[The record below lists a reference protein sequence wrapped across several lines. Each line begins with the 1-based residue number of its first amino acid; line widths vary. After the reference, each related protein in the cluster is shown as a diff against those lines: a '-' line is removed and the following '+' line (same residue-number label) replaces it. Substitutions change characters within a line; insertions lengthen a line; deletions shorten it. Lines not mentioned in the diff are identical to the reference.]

1 MCINNDEKNRRMSPR
16 LTIYQLKNKNS
27 GVLQLTIDSE
37 LNSKGIVE
45 EQRETTNMREL
56 EEISMKE
63 IDFHSRMS
71 EKYTSVNPPIIQRIE
86 YNGMK
91 DHGDQII
98 LGTAQKI
105 PKLEVDTNNF
115 LQKLVSITGSLPN
128 KA

>member
-1 MCINNDEKNRRMSPR
+1 MSPR

-115 LQKLVSITGSLPN
+115 LQKLVSITGSPPN